1 MIRSEKY
8 YQIGIVLYCIGIYT
22 FNIMRLLTNQRC
34 SPVHRIVSDTLST
47 LLAWIIHLCV
57 PLFNASDK
65 ADDKKLLH
73 IVIEGVGY
81 AIVLIGL
88 TIFLEFIVI
97 NKWGMNKNTT
107 FNIDKRAL
115 EENISFQNDGL
126 FSSIVSS
133 EKADDGSENISKSSI
148 IQEQQNNK
156 YEIF

>member
-1 MIRSEKY
+1 
-8 YQIGIVLYCIGIYT
+8 
-22 FNIMRLLTNQRC
+22 
-34 SPVHRIVSDTLST
+34 
-47 LLAWIIHLCV
+47 
-57 PLFNASDK
+57 
-65 ADDKKLLH
+65 
-73 IVIEGVGY
+73 
-81 AIVLIGL
+81 
-88 TIFLEFIVI
+88 
-97 NKWGMNKNTT
+97 MNKNTT